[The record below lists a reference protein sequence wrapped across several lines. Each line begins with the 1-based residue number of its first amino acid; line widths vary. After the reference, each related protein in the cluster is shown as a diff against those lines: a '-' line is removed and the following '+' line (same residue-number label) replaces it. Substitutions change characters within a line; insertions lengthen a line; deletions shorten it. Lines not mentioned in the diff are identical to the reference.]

1 MTRSKQT
8 HNVTFTT
15 LSILLKLL
23 SIRSNRYGRVRL
35 ESIPGLSMD
44 QASSLQTLESFNV
57 SELKEESMGG
67 QQAGDVEETVVYFN
81 TDSGLAL
88 VDGNQVLSLVPME
101 EHTVLTTLSTAL

>member
-1 MTRSKQT
+1 
-8 HNVTFTT
+8 
-15 LSILLKLL
+15 
-23 SIRSNRYGRVRL
+23 
-35 ESIPGLSMD
+35 MD

-67 QQAGDVEETVVYFN
+67 SEQAGEVEETVVYFN

-101 EHTVLTTLSTAL
+101 EHTVLTTLSTAVTNL

>member
-1 MTRSKQT
+1 
-8 HNVTFTT
+8 
-15 LSILLKLL
+15 
-23 SIRSNRYGRVRL
+23 
-35 ESIPGLSMD
+35 MD

-57 SELKEESMGG
+57 SELKEESME
-67 QQAGDVEETVVYFN
+67 QAGDVEETVVYFN

>member
-1 MTRSKQT
+1 MQATEGAYCRHDK
-8 HNVTFTT
+8 
-15 LSILLKLL
+15 K
-23 SIRSNRYGRVRL
+23 SNRYGRVRL
-35 ESIPGLSMD
+35 ESIPELSMD

-57 SELKEESMGG
+57 SELKEESM

>member
-1 MTRSKQT
+1 MTKSKHCT
-8 HNVTFTT
+8 YFIMLLFTT
-15 LSILLKLL
+15 P
-23 SIRSNRYGRVRL
+23 RSNRYGRVRL
-35 ESIPGLSMD
+35 ESIPELSMD

-67 QQAGDVEETVVYFN
+67 EQAGDVEETVVYFN

-101 EHTVLTTLSTAL
+101 EHTVLTTLSTAVTNL